1 MKLNERFKFVLFL
14 LLTSH
19 FLLLTSNFLLLTS
32 SHAEVLD
39 RIVAIV
45 DDDVIL
51 SSELEEAFMKA
62 GEGMKRDKVL
72 DDMINRSLI
81 LKQAKKFRI
90 GYSGSGGKAK
100 EDDVIISEYIEKRI
114 RAIIHLP
121 FEKMELYYKDNRE
134 SFGDKS
140 FYDARDEIEGH
151 IIEGELEKKLR
162 EHINELRK
170 RSYIRIQLEE

>member
-1 MKLNERFKFVLFL
+1 MKLSGRIKFVLFL
-14 LLTSH
+14 LLTSL
-19 FLLLTSNFLLLTS
+19 FTLLTS

-51 SSELEEAFMKA
+51 SSELEDAFVKA
-62 GEGMKRDKVL
+62 GKEIRRYKVL
-72 DDMINRSLI
+72 DNMINRSLL

-90 GYSGSGGKAK
+90 GYSGSGGKAE

-114 RAIIHLP
+114 RAVIHLP
-121 FEKMELYYKDNRE
+121 FDKMELYYKDNRE

-140 FYDARDEIEGH
+140 FYDVRDEIEGH
-151 IIEGELEKKLR
+151 IIQGELEKKLK